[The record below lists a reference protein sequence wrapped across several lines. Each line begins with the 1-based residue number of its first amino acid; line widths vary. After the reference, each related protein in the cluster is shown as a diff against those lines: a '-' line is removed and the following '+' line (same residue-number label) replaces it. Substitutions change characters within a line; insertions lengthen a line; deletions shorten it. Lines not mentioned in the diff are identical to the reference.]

1 MKKIMNSNYL
11 IFLNILIIVYSLY
24 ISLSVFQQ
32 KVILTDDLAGFYVL
46 PSVSGSYFSYIYS
59 FLDSRIMAARPVSGI
74 VTGTLA
80 FLSKNNESVYFM
92 GLLFFPLSLIA
103 IYWVAR
109 KIISRE
115 LASLLTLLYS
125 CSLIGTSIQFST
137 IMLNSN
143 LATIFFALSIYYAY
157 VRKNTF
163 ISSLFFIASV
173 FSYEIFLPLMLLNL
187 FLIKENKKR
196 ILFAVLTLGIIIVF
210 RKVIQ
215 PNVFA
220 NSYQRDE
227 IGRVF
232 ELKRVMFVAMCTA
245 KLFFRDFFEGI
256 YKGVLNL
263 RKMNAFE
270 IILTLLISSA
280 VYKLFCNYD
289 FKSKLQDYKNLTII
303 SFISIL
309 AGLSIYL
316 FSSYIPTLFGF
327 ENRNLGAI
335 RLFYTLFIISGVIY
349 LSVKLKLHG
358 KMISVLLAG
367 IAFLFITTNI
377 SVKNSWIYASKFN
390 NELFGK
396 LNVALKEHH
405 IETGDICLNYDV
417 FNVLKNNPNLT
428 FREPLFYKKWESP
441 MLCKINGID
450 PLKIHV
456 HNVEAQKDCIIT
468 FQYKNGKMTRTK

>member
-1 MKKIMNSNYL
+1 MKKIINNNYVV
-11 IFLNILIIVYSLY
+11 FLNILIIVYSLY
-24 ISLSVFQQ
+24 ICLSVF
-32 KVILTDDLAGFYVL
+32 KEKAVLTDDLAGFYVL
-46 PSVSGSYFSYIYS
+46 PSVSGSYFSFIYS
-59 FLDSRIMAARPVSGI
+59 FLDSQIMAARPVSGV

-92 GLLFFPLSLIA
+92 GLLFFPLSLMVL
-103 IYWVAR
+103 YWVA
-109 KIISRE
+109 KKMVSKE
-115 LASLLTLLYS
+115 LAGLFTLLYL
-125 CSLIGTSIQFST
+125 CSSIGTSIQFST

-173 FSYEIFLPLMLLNL
+173 FSYEIFLPLILLNL

-196 ILFAVLTLGIIIVF
+196 IVFVVLTVGIIVIF

-227 IGRVF
+227 IGKVF
-232 ELKRVMFVAMCTA
+232 ELKRMVFVAMCTA

-256 YKGVLNL
+256 YKAFLNL
-263 RKMNAFE
+263 RKMNVFE
-270 IILTLLISSA
+270 IILSLLITSA
-280 VYKLFCNYD
+280 VYKIFCNYD
-289 FKSKLQDYKNLTII
+289 FTSKMKDYKKLAII

-349 LSVKLKLHG
+349 LSVKLKLHSR
-358 KMISVLLAG
+358 MISALLAG
-367 IAFLFITTNI
+367 IAFFFIITNI
-377 SVKNSWIYASKFN
+377 SVKNSWMYASKFN

-396 LNVALKEHH
+396 LNTALKEHH
-405 IETGDICLNYDV
+405 IETGEICVDYDV
-417 FNVLKNNPNLT
+417 FNEIKNNPNLT
-428 FREPLFYKKWESP
+428 FREPLFYKDWESP

-456 HNVEAQKDCIIT
+456 HNVETKEGCTVI